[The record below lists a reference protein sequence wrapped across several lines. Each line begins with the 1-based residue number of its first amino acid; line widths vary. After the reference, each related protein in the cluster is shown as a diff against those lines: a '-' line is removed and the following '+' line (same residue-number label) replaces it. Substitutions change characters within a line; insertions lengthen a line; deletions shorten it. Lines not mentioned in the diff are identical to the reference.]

1 MVTKLQISCAAPVG
15 VCGHAAAEL
24 SRFSCG
30 IKNYSR
36 IKPNFY
42 LVIRIGR
49 RWRLLSKNG
58 GKVWSTH
65 DPRRA
70 EKRIECISVDTYGIE
85 TYRDWALTT
94 HGGTQFDLLAD
105 AYDKSVCNSV
115 YAGVCE

>member
-24 SRFSCG
+24 SRFSRG

-58 GKVWSTH
+58 GKVWSLMTH
-65 DPRRA
+65 
-70 EKRIECISVDTYGIE
+70 EKYNVEC
-85 TYRDWALTT
+85 
-94 HGGTQFDLLAD
+94 
-105 AYDKSVCNSV
+105 KK
-115 YAGVCE
+115 